1 MVTRWSGMIKKGGTE
16 MRNIFRILLSAGIV
30 LSLAGCQK
38 GTTPGQMNGKA
49 VQFSAKSAT
58 FATRTSFSGE
68 GTVTDATKKADEFG
82 RNILKHER
90 IDWVAGDKVLI
101 ASDNATLM
109 NDRNTHYATYTVANV
124 EDKGDISEADLEEMA
139 GPDELFFTGAD
150 SYTFWG
156 IYPASVGVGTDLLQ
170 NKASFTIND
179 AQEMATATDEPIEVT
194 VDEVTKKLTTLPS
207 DMTQAVMLALADNQ
221 TEKSVE
227 MEFYPAFTAFEFT
240 LNSATSDIILKEL
253 IIKRAL
259 DSETKDRSLAGTVA
273 ATIKTNGGSTFVN
286 TPSDKALTIT
296 FPENTKITTT
306 DYVTFTV
313 FALPEDIEGLNLEFH
328 LGADGSE
335 IQYAN
340 LKQTVNGVK
349 KNINFEKCKKH
360 CLRGIAVPGGWNFK
374 YLTLDIDVL
383 DWVDLES
390 DISSGD
396 GVQATQFNIKGA
408 DNLRELKDAA
418 VDADSSL
425 SPTQKE
431 EAKEANKA
439 YRQWWVFPAGNTVTV
454 TYKIMM
460 PLVGTW
466 KVEPCGDT
474 GSFTVTSSTGALTGN
489 LAGASATATYITLTI
504 TSNATDKK
512 SLYLKTT
519 VTSGG
524 ETYNLDSETQ
534 LYDMRGYHYFIVNGD
549 VNTNAL

>member
-179 AQEMATATDEPIEVT
+179 AQEMATATEEPIEVT

-207 DMTQAVMLALADNQ
+207 DMTQAVMLALAENQ

-296 FPENTKITTT
+296 FPENTTITTT

-466 KVEPCGDT
+466 KVEPLGDT
-474 GSFTVTSSTGALTGN
+474 DAFSVTSSTGSLSGN

>member
-1 MVTRWSGMIKKGGTE
+1 MIKKGGTE

-273 ATIKTNGGSTFVN
+273 ATIKTKGGSTFVN

-296 FPENTKITTT
+296 FPENTTITTT

-466 KVEPCGDT
+466 EVEPLGDT
-474 GSFTVTSSTGALTGN
+474 DAFSVTSSTGSLSGN

-524 ETYNLDSETQ
+524 ETYSLDSETQ

>member
-194 VDEVTKKLTTLPS
+194 VDEVTKKLTTLPG

-296 FPENTKITTT
+296 FPENTTITTT

-466 KVEPCGDT
+466 KVEPLGDT
-474 GSFTVTSSTGALTGN
+474 DAFSVTSSTGSLSGN
-489 LAGASATATYITLTI
+489 LAGATASATYITLTI
-504 TSNATDKK
+504 TGTGTAQK

-519 VTSGG
+519 VTSNG

-534 LYDMRGYHYFIVNGD
+534 LYDMRGYHYFVVNGNVD
-549 VNTNAL
+549 TE

>member
-1 MVTRWSGMIKKGGTE
+1 MIKKGGTE

-273 ATIKTNGGSTFVN
+273 ATIKTKGGSTFVN

-296 FPENTKITTT
+296 FPENTTITTT

-466 KVEPCGDT
+466 KVEPLGDT
-474 GSFTVTSSTGALTGN
+474 DAFSVTSSTGSLSGN

>member
-273 ATIKTNGGSTFVN
+273 ATIKTKGGSTFVN

-296 FPENTKITTT
+296 FPENTTITTT

>member
-207 DMTQAVMLALADNQ
+207 DMTQAVMLALAENQ